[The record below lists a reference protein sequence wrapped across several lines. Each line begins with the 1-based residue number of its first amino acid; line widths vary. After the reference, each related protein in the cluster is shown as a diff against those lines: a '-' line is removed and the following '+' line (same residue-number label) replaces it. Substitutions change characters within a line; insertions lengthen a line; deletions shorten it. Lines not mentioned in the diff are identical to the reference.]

1 MTYQFTGNLKG
12 NSEHIF
18 RQSVMGGIGHI
29 VTNYEDFLGWFIDLY
44 NDDVP
49 AYEMRIETWCG
60 RNYKYNEKYSSMDGR
75 NGVVR
80 NACEYCFTEY
90 DPDEWTE
97 ERSKQKAIQVREANS
112 RSSRNDLPF

>member
-1 MTYQFTGNLKG
+1 
-12 NSEHIF
+12 
-18 RQSVMGGIGHI
+18 MGSIGHI
-29 VTNYEDFLGWFIDLY
+29 VINYSEFLDWIREDDF
-44 NDDVP
+44 N
-49 AYEMRIETWCG
+49 IEFRVDTWCG
-60 RNYKYNEKYSSMDGR
+60 RNYKYNPNYSSMDGR
-75 NGVVR
+75 NKVVR